1 MKIMVKRSF
10 IIPAFAFLLP
20 LIINAS
26 QNEDLIEW
34 SAGRKLKWQ
43 DYLAT
48 PDSRSDAAA
57 STSTQIGFEYHIR
70 DNNPTYSI
78 TCKFSKVKSWG
89 RYKNDYILSH
99 EQGHFD
105 IAEIFTRKFV
115 KLLREYS
122 FDKNTYRN
130 DLRKIY
136 ADVIKEKERFQQQYD
151 SETDFSRINEKQ
163 AEWLKKIEKMLEEY
177 KGYSDY

>member
-1 MKIMVKRSF
+1 MVKSGF
-10 IIPAFAFLLP
+10 MMITLALLLP
-20 LIINAS
+20 FIINAR
-26 QNEDLIEW
+26 QDEELIKW

-43 DYLAT
+43 DYHAE
-48 PDSRSDAAA
+48 PDSRSGAAA

-70 DNNPTYSI
+70 DNNPTYVI
-78 TCKFSKVKSWG
+78 TCKFSKARSWG

-115 KLLREYS
+115 KAIKEYS
-122 FDKNTYRN
+122 FDKNSYRN

-136 ADVIKEKERFQQQYD
+136 ADAMKDKENFQQDYD
-151 SETDFSRINEKQ
+151 RETDYSRIKEKQ

-177 KGYSDY
+177 KDYSGY